1 MKKVLLITAILF
13 LPITTSAELGLNL
26 QNDNSRKFKDT
37 VMITV
42 EQYPEYR
49 TISKKVI
56 AKLKILE
63 EQFDN
68 DDYNKR
74 VNRVN
79 EKLNRYLLVLEKNFK
94 LWELSVVEKG
104 RLEREIRI
112 IKIILSLNFEIV

>member
-94 LWELSVVEKG
+94 L
-104 RLEREIRI
+104 
-112 IKIILSLNFEIV
+112 